1 MISNLINSFL
11 NDLPAFLLSL
21 PIILFALSAHETAHG
36 YVAYRL
42 GDPTARN
49 LGRLTLNPLK
59 HLDPI
64 GFLCMVFF
72 HFGWAKPVPIN
83 TRNFKNPRR
92 DMALTGIA
100 GPVANLLIAFANVIL
115 LRICVIFV
123 DPVFLMGSSFGS
135 TVAYLVYIFLYC
147 AISLNLS
154 LAVFNLIPVPPL
166 DGSRFCYVFLPPKL
180 YFGIMKYERH
190 ISLVIMLLLFLGVLS
205 KPLSWVVSKLMWLMA
220 KLVAMPG
227 WAL

>member
-92 DMALTGIA
+92 DMALRPALPDRWPICSSPLPTSFSYG
-100 GPVANLLIAFANVIL
+100 FA
-115 LRICVIFV
+115 
-123 DPVFLMGSSFGS
+123 
-135 TVAYLVYIFLYC
+135 
-147 AISLNLS
+147 
-154 LAVFNLIPVPPL
+154 
-166 DGSRFCYVFLPPKL
+166 
-180 YFGIMKYERH
+180 
-190 ISLVIMLLLFLGVLS
+190 
-205 KPLSWVVSKLMWLMA
+205 
-220 KLVAMPG
+220 
-227 WAL
+227 